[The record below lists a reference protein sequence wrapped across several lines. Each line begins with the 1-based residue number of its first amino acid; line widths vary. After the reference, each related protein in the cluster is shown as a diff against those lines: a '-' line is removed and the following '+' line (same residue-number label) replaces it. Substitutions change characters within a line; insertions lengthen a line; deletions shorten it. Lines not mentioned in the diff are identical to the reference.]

1 MRLVLARLLLNFDI
15 EATPA
20 VQGWE
25 NQKVHLLWIKPPLM
39 VKLRPRDVQ
48 LRTQVIAL
56 AETDAAKTEQA
67 KGTVY

>member
-1 MRLVLARLLLNFDI
+1 
-15 EATPA
+15 
-20 VQGWE
+20 
-25 NQKVHLLWIKPPLM
+25 M